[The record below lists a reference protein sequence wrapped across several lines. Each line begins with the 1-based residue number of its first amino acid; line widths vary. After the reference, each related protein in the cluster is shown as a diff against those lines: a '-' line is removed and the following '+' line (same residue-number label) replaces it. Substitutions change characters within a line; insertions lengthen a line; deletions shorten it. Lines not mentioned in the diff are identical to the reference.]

1 MLPMSFEKNRQI
13 HALIRRIEIVA
24 EDIVCVELS
33 PANGGRFPPFSAGS
47 HVDVFIDE
55 RTIRQYSIS
64 NDPSDCSYYRLAIQK
79 EPQSR
84 GGSKAIHES
93 FRAGDIIRIGEP
105 RNHFCLAED
114 DVKVVLVAGGIGVT
128 PILSMAYRLTAKGT
142 DFAFHLC
149 VRSRERAAF
158 VDEISTSPFA
168 ARFELHLDDGGPQQ
182 RFNPDNAF
190 ADLTQTSAVY
200 VCGPR
205 GFMEFVT
212 GAARRSGIRP
222 ERIHTESFVSAAVD
236 GEEEFEVVTA
246 RTGKVLLVR
255 HNKSIAETLEEA
267 GICPILSCE
276 QGICGT
282 CLTKVI
288 SGEVDH
294 RDTFQTNAEKIGNS
308 MIAICCSR
316 ARSKQLVL
324 DI

>member
-1 MLPMSFEKNRQI
+1 MSFEKSRQI

-24 EDIVCVELS
+24 EDIACVELA
-33 PANGGRFPPFSAGS
+33 PAAGGRFPPFSAGS
-47 HVDVFIDE
+47 HVDVFINE
-55 RTIRQYSIS
+55 ETIRQYSIS
-64 NDPSDCSYYRLAIQK
+64 NDPTDCSYYRLAIQK

-84 GGSKAIHES
+84 GGSRAIHES
-93 FRAGDIIRIGEP
+93 FRTGDPVRISEP
-105 RNHFCLAED
+105 RNNFSLAED
-114 DVKVVLVAGGIGVT
+114 DTKVVLVAGGIGVT
-128 PILSMAYRLTAKGT
+128 PILSMAYHLTAKGT
-142 DFAFHLC
+142 AFAFHVC
-149 VRSRERAAF
+149 ARSRERVAF
-158 VDEISTSPFA
+158 VDEISASPFA
-168 ARFELHLDDGGPQQ
+168 TRFQLHLDDGASQQ

-190 ADLTQTSAVY
+190 ADLTKTAAVY

-212 GAARRSGIRP
+212 DAARRLGVRP

-246 RTGKVLLVR
+246 RSGKVLLVR

-267 GICPILSCE
+267 GVCPVLSCE

-294 RDTFQTNAEKIGNS
+294 RDTFQTNSEKIRNN